1 LGEALIQIIAILC
14 SLANPQD
21 CHEQTVTTSDF
32 ENISLQSC
40 LMGAP
45 QLAEWMNQHPGQRLA
60 GWKCVIGKTARGA

>member
-1 LGEALIQIIAILC
+1 MISIIAILC
-14 SLANPQD
+14 SLSSPTD

-45 QLAEWMNQHPGQRLA
+45 QLAEWMKDHPGQRLA
-60 GWKCVIGKTARGA
+60 RWKCVIGKMARGA